1 MDILNMYNGLLKKFI
16 GVQPIT
22 FNNVNYS
29 KTEKYFLT
37 YKLDGLRS
45 LLIIDSHGNSNL
57 VNNKLETYPFKIP
70 IRDTLIDTILDGELL
85 NNKFYVFDILRYSGK
100 DVRKS
105 SMFSRIEL
113 LHQLSKILKS
123 RKVTIKKY
131 LSPYDKSICENFEK
145 LRKSID
151 PDDYVMIDK
160 TRLPVD
166 GIIFVSDSEYSKN
179 PLKWKD
185 TKLLTIDF
193 KIKKISSNEI
203 QLLTQSGQIFKP
215 KQRDLKNIG
224 TVKVPSCLYS
234 ELNDGEVVE
243 FAFDKK
249 RKTFKVLRK
258 RPDKITSNHIKV
270 ILDNLNTILNPPNPK
285 KILCDLKTS

>member
-270 ILDNLNTILNPPNPK
+270 IL
-285 KILCDLKTS
+285 